1 MISKRIQEQRKIKGL
16 TQEQLAESLNV
27 SRQAVSKWES
37 NQSLPEI
44 DRVILM
50 SEIFNVSTDYLLKG
64 ITIEDSKNNNLK
76 DYSLL
81 GTIFISIGLI
91 LTITLWYEYQTSL
104 SIAIGLIIQII
115 GIFLTLSSNIKA
127 FKNYKIKILISF
139 CLIPFIPLSLLINL
153 FFNKSLGLILTLK
166 APIPFIFFGLYVVI
180 GLIGSIMINKYLKK

>member
-139 CLIPFIPLSLLINL
+139 WLIPFIPLSLLINL

>member
-115 GIFLTLSSNIKA
+115 GIFLTLSSNIKT